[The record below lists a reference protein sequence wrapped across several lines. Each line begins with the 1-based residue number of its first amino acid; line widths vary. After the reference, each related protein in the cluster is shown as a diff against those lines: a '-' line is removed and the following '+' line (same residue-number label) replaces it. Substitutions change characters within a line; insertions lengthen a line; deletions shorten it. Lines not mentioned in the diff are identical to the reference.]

1 MKFPFRGTSRPSALG
16 AGAGLLFASLVALVG
31 TALVTTAPAQAN
43 GRPPSSSS
51 LHFRT
56 GHPNDVLAGM
66 TWGLLVSHD
75 GGQTFEWFCETAV
88 GYGGSFDPD
97 YEYLADGTIL
107 ATTFDGLL
115 ANRNGCTFDQTP
127 LSSLPSAPPNE
138 KKFISTIA
146 QGPDGALYAADSG
159 ASSLGKIYKSIDSG
173 VTWPIAVVVGQTSD
187 WWSSIEVAPS
197 DKSRVYVFGY
207 RLESGQPRK
216 FLAFRSI
223 DGGVSYQALPTTGF
237 ATSEQASIDVAAISP
252 TNANELWARV
262 STPVAG
268 TVGTDYYRSV
278 DGGMTWAKR
287 LAVED
292 FSASFVWRSNGD
304 IYVSSQQSKSFTSI
318 DGGATFKEISPQL
331 RTRCA
336 VEAPDKSVWVCAQ
349 DQPPDAMSIGKSTDL
364 STWQKVYRFSET
376 TKPVTCQPGQ
386 VQYDECQLQ
395 TWCMMKLQ
403 LGITS
408 DAVDCNVVPMVDA
421 GTPLVKPPEKGCCD
435 AGAPG
440 SSSMLMG
447 LGVGLLMLRRR
458 RRA

>member
-1 MKFPFRGTSRPSALG
+1 MKFPFRSTTSTRALG
-16 AGAGLLFASLVALVG
+16 ALAAL
-31 TALVTTAPAQAN
+31 LVTTVVASMPAHSN

-56 GHPNDVLAGM
+56 GHPNDIIAGM

-75 GGQTFEWFCETAV
+75 GGQTFEWFCESAV
-88 GYGGSFDPD
+88 GYSGSFDPD

-127 LSSLPSAPPNE
+127 LSSLPSTPPNE

-159 ASSLGKIYKSIDSG
+159 AASLGKIYKSIDSG
-173 VTWPIAVVVGQTSD
+173 VTWPVAVVVGQTSD

-197 DKSRVYVFGY
+197 DKSRVYLFGY

-223 DGGVSYQALPTTGF
+223 DGGVTYQAIPTSGF
-237 ATSEQASIDVAAISP
+237 ATSEQSSIDVAAISS

-268 TVGTDYYRSV
+268 TGGTDYYRSV
-278 DGGMTWAKR
+278 DGGLTWAKR
-287 LAVED
+287 LSVED
-292 FSASFVWRSNGD
+292 FSASFVLRSNGE
-304 IYVSSQQSKSFTSI
+304 IYVGSQQSKSFKSTDS
-318 DGGATFKEISPQL
+318 GATFKEISPQL
-331 RTRCA
+331 RSRCA

-376 TKPVTCQPGQ
+376 TKPVTCQSGQ

-395 TWCMMKLQ
+395 TWCMVKMQ

-408 DAVDCNVVPMVDA
+408 TAVDCNVVPMVDA
-421 GTPLVKPPEKGCCD
+421 GLPLVKPPEKGCCD

-447 LGVGLLMLRRR
+447 FGVGLLLLRRR
-458 RRA
+458 RGSPTPLATNY

>member
-1 MKFPFRGTSRPSALG
+1 MGAL
-16 AGAGLLFASLVALVG
+16 AVLTAFFVA
-31 TALVTTAPAQAN
+31 TMAAPMPALAN

-56 GHPNDVLAGM
+56 GHPNDLIAGM

-127 LSSLPSAPPNE
+127 LSSTATTPPNQ

-159 ASSLGKIYKSIDSG
+159 AASMGKIYKSIDSG
-173 VTWPIAVVVGQTSD
+173 VTWPVAVIVGQTSD

-223 DGGVSYQALPTTGF
+223 DGGISYQAIPTTAF
-237 ATSEQASIDVAAISP
+237 ATSEQSSIDVAAISH

-268 TVGTDYYRSV
+268 TVGTDYYRSA

-287 LAVED
+287 LSVED
-292 FSASFVWRSNGD
+292 FSASFVWRSNGE
-304 IYVSSQQSKSFTSI
+304 IYVSSQQSKSFKSI
-318 DGGATFKEISPQL
+318 DDGVTFNEISPQM

-349 DQPPDAMSIGKSTDL
+349 DQPPDMMSIGKSNDL
-364 STWQKVYRFSET
+364 STWEKVYRFSET
-376 TKPVTCQPGQ
+376 TKPVTCQRGQ

-395 TWCMMKLQ
+395 TWCMIKAQ

-408 DAVDCNVVPMVDA
+408 TAVDCTVVPMVDA
-421 GTPLVKPPEKGCCD
+421 GNPVVKPPEKGCCD

-458 RRA
+458 RRG

>member
-1 MKFPFRGTSRPSALG
+1 MKFPFRSTTGTRALG
-16 AGAGLLFASLVALVG
+16 ALTAL
-31 TALVTTAPAQAN
+31 LVTTLVATISAHAN

-56 GHPNDVLAGM
+56 GHPNDIIAGM

-75 GGQTFEWFCETAV
+75 GGQTFEWFCESAV
-88 GYGGSFDPD
+88 GYSGSFDPD

-115 ANRNGCTFDQTP
+115 ASRNGCTFDQTP
-127 LSSLPSAPPNE
+127 LSSLPSTPPNE

-159 ASSLGKIYKSIDSG
+159 AASLGKIYKSIDSG
-173 VTWPIAVVVGQTSD
+173 VTWPVAVVVGQTSD

-197 DKSRVYVFGY
+197 DKSRVYLFGY

-223 DGGVSYQALPTTGF
+223 DGGVTYQAIPTSGF
-237 ATSEQASIDVAAISP
+237 ATSEQSSIDVAAISS

-268 TVGTDYYRSV
+268 TGGTDYYRSV
-278 DGGMTWAKR
+278 DGGLTWAKR
-287 LAVED
+287 LSVED
-292 FSASFVWRSNGD
+292 FSASFVLRSNGE
-304 IYVSSQQSKSFTSI
+304 IYVGSQQSKSFKST
-318 DGGATFKEISPQL
+318 DRGATFKEISPQL
-331 RTRCA
+331 RSRCA

-376 TKPVTCQPGQ
+376 TKPVTCQSGQ

-395 TWCMMKLQ
+395 TWCMVKMQ

-408 DAVDCNVVPMVDA
+408 TAVDCNVVPMVDA
-421 GTPLVKPPEKGCCD
+421 GLPLVKPPEKGCCD

-447 LGVGLLMLRRR
+447 FGVGLLLLRRR
-458 RRA
+458 RGSPTPLATNY